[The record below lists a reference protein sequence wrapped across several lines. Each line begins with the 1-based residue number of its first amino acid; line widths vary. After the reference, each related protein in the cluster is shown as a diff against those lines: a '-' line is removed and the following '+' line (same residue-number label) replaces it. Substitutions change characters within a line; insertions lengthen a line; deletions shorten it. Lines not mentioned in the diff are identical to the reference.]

1 VINMMTEIC
10 NKFVDIK
17 DDTCEDRYF
26 EMMR

>member
-1 VINMMTEIC
+1 MMTEIC